1 MLGLLEA
8 GQREGRPGWGDAPGR
23 LLALEQPAGRQGLL
37 RLDRVAEV
45 LRDQD
50 ARTRGAGV
58 LDVVMLAAAELR
70 GPSADEVEPMVL
82 VTAFI
87 VLCSGKASQKLSMLF
102 WALDAGG
109 SGGVSEV
116 ELGSGIEPAT
126 ATVVAIARVQAWA
139 DAPAPGAPLHRL
151 VAQADTVTRKVL
163 SQHLPGDALFTKRDV
178 SRILFY
184 GAHHALASVT
194 DEGRA
199 AAGSEGGGLSG
210 THPSWEAGDTW
221 GNISPSLSGRGS
233 EGTEHGQRAQA
244 VRRLSL
250 MADESTRGLDAMTS
264 PKERQSGGAGS
275 LTGSLPGDAGGTS
288 SPSVSEGRPVS
299 GRASMKGND
308 PPGAAY
314 NREVAEIAAE
324 RAAASAMAAVDG
336 GEEEEAEAMRAFG
349 ALMQDL
355 GVRTICLHIARIVVA
370 LGVLG
375 ANASLYF
382 FLVRRAELTVEV
394 SFAWLVLFNVLFGAA
409 ALVLTTRAMNKDN
422 QDLLFRQLGALADPD
437 KIDDVAPVVEGLA
450 PEMTGVLGNV
460 KGWMRR
466 FRDKMGGGKNKAD
479 AAKRLAAGSRDLGA
493 TGQAGGIVGMTPA
506 PITPQPETHR
516 RNRSKTMVLGT
527 LDTAMRPDQTPT
539 GTASAAANLSG
550 GRTPFEQRLADNV

>member
-1 MLGLLEA
+1 
-8 GQREGRPGWGDAPGR
+8 
-23 LLALEQPAGRQGLL
+23 
-37 RLDRVAEV
+37 
-45 LRDQD
+45 
-50 ARTRGAGV
+50 
-58 LDVVMLAAAELR
+58 
-70 GPSADEVEPMVL
+70 
-82 VTAFI
+82 
-87 VLCSGKASQKLSMLF
+87 
-102 WALDAGG
+102 
-109 SGGVSEV
+109 
-116 ELGSGIEPAT
+116 
-126 ATVVAIARVQAWA
+126 
-139 DAPAPGAPLHRL
+139 
-151 VAQADTVTRKVL
+151 
-163 SQHLPGDALFTKRDV
+163 
-178 SRILFY
+178 
-184 GAHHALASVT
+184 
-194 DEGRA
+194 
-199 AAGSEGGGLSG
+199 
-210 THPSWEAGDTW
+210 
-221 GNISPSLSGRGS
+221 
-233 EGTEHGQRAQA
+233 
-244 VRRLSL
+244 
-250 MADESTRGLDAMTS
+250 
-264 PKERQSGGAGS
+264 
-275 LTGSLPGDAGGTS
+275 
-288 SPSVSEGRPVS
+288 
-299 GRASMKGND
+299 
-308 PPGAAY
+308 
-314 NREVAEIAAE
+314 
-324 RAAASAMAAVDG
+324 MAAVDG